1 MKKLLVCAVTLLS
14 LSSALADV
22 SYSMPALEG
31 GFKWNSMDLDG
42 STSNNQVVGFQFGGS
57 VIVNFSTQF
66 GLRTGLFYNE
76 RPFKSEN
83 GPGSTVEGKITYAD
97 IPLHLMLKLEDYA
110 GIYIGPSISTKIG
123 DEVKGGGSIAGVKS
137 SVMPL
142 TVGAEF
148 KFAPNFG
155 INIFFETI
163 SSSLATNISSS
174 RGIGA
179 NFVLAFD

>member
-1 MKKLLVCAVTLLS
+1 MKKILVCAVTLLS
-14 LSSALADV
+14 LSTAFAQV

-31 GFKWNSMDLDG
+31 GFKWNSMDFDG
-42 STSNNQVVGFQFGGS
+42 SNSNNQVVGFQFGGS

-76 RPFKSEN
+76 RPFKSEFT
-83 GPGSTVEGKITYAD
+83 GLSDVEGKITYAD
-97 IPLHLMLKLEDYA
+97 IPVHLMLKLEDYA

-123 DEVKGGGSIAGVKS
+123 DEVKGGTLTGVKS

-142 TVGAEF
+142 TVGAQF

-155 INIFFETI
+155 LNIFFETI
-163 SSSLATNISSS
+163 SSSLAKELTAS